1 MADTGYTP
9 PTQSELIARIESD
22 YNAKTNNEDARVDFS
37 PGWIFTRVLA
47 GAVRSL
53 HDAVAYGYEQIL
65 PTTAAEFWLGE
76 HAKIRGVS
84 RIAATF
90 ASGDLVFTG
99 TNGTTLPAGTEV
111 QRVEDGVSATV
122 TIGGTVVAGTV
133 TVTVQADE
141 AGAAPNS
148 VAGVKWELAGTV
160 AGIDAEGEVDA
171 TTPITGGQDEES
183 LEDWRERI
191 LIAWRQ
197 PPGAGTVADYERWA
211 REVSGVDRV
220 FVEPLEF
227 GAGTVG
233 VRFVVDG
240 DGVDSNTIIP
250 SPAEIAAVEAAID
263 ANRPVTA
270 AVTVTAL
277 VASQVNFTIQV
288 EPSGL
293 ASVEQAIED
302 ELNQMFIRL
311 AAPSSSGYIIQA
323 SQISAAISSAEGEEY
338 HIVTSPAG
346 AVAASANEV
355 LTLGTVTFV

>member
-1 MADTGYTP
+1 LAWR
-9 PTQSELIARIESD
+9 ARKD
-22 YNAKTNNEDARVDFS
+22 
-37 PGWIFTRVLA
+37 
-47 GAVRSL
+47 
-53 HDAVAYGYEQIL
+53 
-65 PTTAAEFWLGE
+65 
-76 HAKIRGVS
+76 

-90 ASGDLVFTG
+90 ASGDLVLTG

-211 REVSGVDRV
+211 RE
-220 FVEPLEF
+220 LEF

-250 SPAEIAAVEAAID
+250 SPAEIAAVEAAIN

-270 AVTVTAL
+270 AVTVTPV